1 MFRRLLILF
10 AGLFALAP
18 APALAWWDY
27 GHETIARIAMSEVAP
42 STRTQILQLLRN
54 SRQLDTPTCPAA
66 TIEDASVWPDCI
78 RAMRDR
84 FSYTATWHYQN
95 VNICRP
101 FDQETPCR
109 DGNCVSAQVERHLR
123 LLKDRGLPTRER
135 LASLAFLV
143 HFVGDMHQPMHSGDR
158 GDRGG
163 NGFAAFY
170 SRIRT
175 NLHSLW
181 DGYLAER
188 AITTPMADAPGIRSD
203 HRGDREAIRAG
214 TVAEWAEEA
223 WGVSRQFA
231 YGTMLQDPCAEVP
244 SEPPVLSQAQI
255 TQLIPV
261 VRLQIARGGFR
272 LARLLDEA
280 FAPQPPSTPQRPWRR
295 TAQ

>member
-1 MFRRLLILF
+1 MRRLLILLVAMVAF
-10 AGLFALAP
+10 AP
-18 APALAWWDY
+18 APAAAWWDY
-27 GHETIARIAMSEVAP
+27 GHKTIAKIAMLEVSP
-42 STRTQILQLLRN
+42 STRAQILRLLRN
-54 SRQLDTPTCPAA
+54 SAQLDTPTCPAA

-78 RAMRDR
+78 RAMTDR

-101 FDQETPCR
+101 FDMRTPCR

-123 LLKDRGLPTRER
+123 LLKDDNLPTRER

-158 GDRGG
+158 SDRGG
-163 NGFAAFY
+163 NGFAAYY
-170 SRIRT
+170 SRIRS
-175 NLHSLW
+175 NLHSIW

-188 AITTPMADAPGIRSD
+188 AITTPQADARGIMAE
-203 HRGDREAIRAG
+203 HGGDREAIRAG
-214 TVAEWAEEA
+214 TVADWAEEA

-244 SEPPVLSQAQI
+244 SEPPVLNQTQI
-255 TQLIPV
+255 AELIPV
-261 VRLQIARGGFR
+261 VRTQIARGGYR

-280 FAPQPPSTPQRPWRR
+280 FAPRPRSAPQRPWRR